1 MPLKNGHM
9 TPSERAFTQTY
20 AKTGDGH
27 YSAEKA
33 GYGTPRARASDLLQK
48 PAIQAEIARQQQ
60 EILFRDALPAAVNCL
75 ISIVNDA
82 RAAAGARVQASKV
95 ILDRTLGHDDANGGK
110 EPHEMTA
117 EELAKALAEA
127 KLRAAA
133 LESAKADRAR
143 PIVDAEVI
151 DEADILA

>member
-1 MPLKNGHM
+1 MPKRNGVL
-9 TPSERAFTQTY
+9 TPQERIMSQTY
-20 AKTGDGH
+20 AKTGDKG
-27 YSAEKA
+27 YTAYVAGVSPTSNAVGKA
-33 GYGTPRARASDLLQK
+33 LQR

-60 EILFRDALPAAVNCL
+60 EILFNTALPAAVNCL

-95 ILDRTLGHDDANGGK
+95 ILDRTLGMDDAGAGK

-117 EELAKALAEA
+117 EELAKAIAEA
-127 KLRAAA
+127 KLRAAM
-133 LESAKADRAR
+133 LESTKADRAR
-143 PIVDAEVI
+143 PIVEAEAI

>member
-1 MPLKNGHM
+1 MPLKNGRLTPPERTFTKEYAM
-9 TPSERAFTQTY
+9 TGNAI
-20 AKTGDGH
+20 
-27 YSAEKA
+27 YSATKA
-33 GYGTPRARASDLLQK
+33 GYSSPQPRSSELLQK

-75 ISIVNDA
+75 ISIVKDA

-95 ILDRTLGHDDANGGK
+95 ILDRTLGQDDATGGK

-117 EELAKALAEA
+117 EELAKAIAEA

-143 PIVDAEVI
+143 PIIEADPVD
-151 DEADILA
+151 DADILA